1 MSLQNNT
8 LPDFNKVGILL
19 ALFLQKTEN
28 ISEERIK
35 HFPGKEDALKSRF
48 VVKTNKINES
58 KILHRKLMKS
68 FISIFAWALLVTGVM
83 SSKQLHAEQ
92 WQPQF
97 LPQEQVD
104 SAIEPDKIKSR
115 IKEIKEKLKIAES
128 TENEETANHLGVS
141 LTYLQEYNVNLRKI
155 EAIYQRQFTSIE
167 RWNSLKREEE
177 NLGKDLESQ
186 QESLVALQPPFNLS
200 FYDSLFDDLTTV
212 RQQEQT
218 ITIALKSAKKEFE
231 EAKTKLEEA
240 GHEVRESKEKL
251 QYEGQTDKPLQLSWY
266 VEYANSGEELAKAFL
281 DLQRITAENLE
292 IELGIAQLT
301 KKITQRH
308 VNWVRSKLAFDQD
321 DLDIHLDSLEERR
334 ITLQKRVDTLR
345 LGQQDVENAWLEA
358 RKEFEAAQGAEEAV
372 KAKATAFLNAREAWR
387 ETYQKVLEQTEIIQL
402 VLEQEK
408 QFWQRRYG
416 LQKKINYEELPVWE
430 RQTFDYIKNIN
441 ANIEVKEKYQ
451 TNLQSEIAG
460 IKKQLADENLDTDI
474 KQHVETH
481 VDALNKMAERGF
493 EYLSLLQG
501 TRAIGQRFLDE
512 INLRQND
519 IALNKK
525 IKGVGGMLQD
535 IWEIELWVVDER
547 SVTIRKLVIALFILV
562 VGMWIAR
569 WFTHS
574 VIRKFLLR
582 TRLDDSAT
590 AAIDKTLYTF
600 ALLVFLVFALRFVN
614 IPLTVFTFLG
624 GAIAIGVGFGA
635 QNLLNNF
642 ISGVILFAERPVK
655 INDLIE
661 VENHF
666 GIIES
671 IGMRCTRVRTPGNVH
686 ILVPNS
692 CFLEKNIVNWTL
704 SDQEI
709 RAKVT
714 LGVAYNS
721 DPREV
726 SRLML
731 KAIHG
736 NKKVVKTPDPIV
748 LFDEIG
754 DSSLNFIAYFWI
766 SMKNLQLLER
776 RIVESDI
783 RLSTIEL
790 FREAGIVI
798 AYPQLDVHL
807 DASKPLDL

>member
-1 MSLQNNT
+1 MSFFIT
-8 LPDFNKVGILL
+8 
-19 ALFLQKTEN
+19 
-28 ISEERIK
+28 IS
-35 HFPGKEDALKSRF
+35 
-48 VVKTNKINES
+48 
-58 KILHRKLMKS
+58 
-68 FISIFAWALLVTGVM
+68 AWALLVTSLMFSG
-83 SSKQLHAEQ
+83 QLYAEQ
-92 WQPQF
+92 WQPRF
-97 LPQEQVD
+97 LPQEHVI
-104 SAIEPDKIKSR
+104 SAIEPEKVKSR
-115 IKEIKEKLKIAES
+115 IKGIKEKLKIAES
-128 TENEETANHLGVS
+128 TENEKTANQLGVS
-141 LTYLQEYNVNLRKI
+141 LAQLQEYNVNLRKI
-155 EAIYQRQFTSIE
+155 EAIYQRQLTSTE
-167 RWNSLKREEE
+167 RWYSLKREEE
-177 NLGKDLESQ
+177 NLGKNLESQ
-186 QESLVALQPPFNLS
+186 QDSLIALQPPYNLS
-200 FYDSLFDDLTTV
+200 VYDSLLDDLTTV

-218 ITIALKSAKKEFE
+218 ITIVLKSAKKEFE
-231 EAKTKLEEA
+231 KAKTKLEEA
-240 GHEVRESKEKL
+240 GHDVRESTEKL
-251 QYEGQTDKPLQLSWY
+251 QHEGQTDKPLQLSWY

-292 IELGIAQLT
+292 IALGIAQLT
-301 KKITQRH
+301 KQIAQRH
-308 VNWVRSKLAFDQD
+308 VNWVRSKLAFDQE

-334 ITLQKRVDTLR
+334 ITLEKRVDALR

-358 RKEFEAAQGAEEAV
+358 QKEFEAAQGAEEAV

-416 LQKKINYEELPVWE
+416 LQKKINYEELDAWE
-430 RQTFDYIKNIN
+430 KQTFDYIKNIN

-460 IKKQLADENLDTDI
+460 IQKQLADENLDTDI

-481 VDALNKMAERGF
+481 VEALNKMAERGF

-525 IKGVGGMLQD
+525 IKGVGGILQD

-547 SVTIRKLVIALFILV
+547 SITIRKLVIALFILV
-562 VGMWIAR
+562 VGMWMAR

-574 VIRKFLLR
+574 VIRRFLLR

-590 AAIDKTLYTF
+590 AAIDKILYSL

-661 VENHF
+661 VENNF

-709 RAKVT
+709 RAKVM

-721 DPREV
+721 APHEV

-731 KAIHG
+731 KAIHE
-736 NKKVVKTPDPIV
+736 NKKVLKTPDPIV

-754 DSSLNFIAYFWI
+754 DSSLKFIAYFWI

-783 RLSTIEL
+783 RLSIIEL

>member
-1 MSLQNNT
+1 MSFFIT
-8 LPDFNKVGILL
+8 
-19 ALFLQKTEN
+19 
-28 ISEERIK
+28 IS
-35 HFPGKEDALKSRF
+35 
-48 VVKTNKINES
+48 
-58 KILHRKLMKS
+58 
-68 FISIFAWALLVTGVM
+68 AWALLVTSLMFSG
-83 SSKQLHAEQ
+83 QLYAEQ
-92 WQPQF
+92 WQPRF
-97 LPQEQVD
+97 LPQEHVI
-104 SAIEPDKIKSR
+104 SAIEPEKVKSR
-115 IKEIKEKLKIAES
+115 IKGIKEKLKIAES
-128 TENEETANHLGVS
+128 TENEKTANQLGVS
-141 LTYLQEYNVNLRKI
+141 LAQLQEYNVNLRKI
-155 EAIYQRQFTSIE
+155 EAIYQRQLTSTE
-167 RWNSLKREEE
+167 RWYSLKREEE
-177 NLGKDLESQ
+177 NLGKNLESQ
-186 QESLVALQPPFNLS
+186 QDSLIALQPPYNLS
-200 FYDSLFDDLTTV
+200 VYDSLLDDLTTV

-218 ITIALKSAKKEFE
+218 ITIVLKSAKKEFE
-231 EAKTKLEEA
+231 KAKTKLEEA
-240 GHEVRESKEKL
+240 GHDVRESTEKL
-251 QYEGQTDKPLQLSWY
+251 QHEGQTDKPLQLSWY

-301 KKITQRH
+301 KQIAQRH
-308 VNWVRSKLAFDQD
+308 VNWVRSKLAFDQE

-334 ITLQKRVDTLR
+334 ITLEKRVDALR

-358 RKEFEAAQGAEEAV
+358 QKEFEAAQGAEEAV

-416 LQKKINYEELPVWE
+416 LQKKINYEELDAWE
-430 RQTFDYIKNIN
+430 KQTFDYIKNIN

-460 IKKQLADENLDTDI
+460 IQKQLADENLDTDI

-481 VDALNKMAERGF
+481 VEALNKMAERGF

-525 IKGVGGMLQD
+525 IKGVGGILQD

-547 SVTIRKLVIALFILV
+547 SITIRKLVIALFILV
-562 VGMWIAR
+562 VGMWMAR

-574 VIRKFLLR
+574 VIRRFLLR

-590 AAIDKTLYTF
+590 AAIDKILYSL

-661 VENHF
+661 VENNF

-709 RAKVT
+709 RAKVM

-721 DPREV
+721 APHEV

-731 KAIHG
+731 KAIHE
-736 NKKVVKTPDPIV
+736 NKKVLKTPDPIV

-754 DSSLNFIAYFWI
+754 DSSLKFIAYFWI

-783 RLSTIEL
+783 RLSIIEL

-807 DASKPLDL
+807 DTSKPLDL

>member
-1 MSLQNNT
+1 MS
-8 LPDFNKVGILL
+8 F
-19 ALFLQKTEN
+19 
-28 ISEERIK
+28 
-35 HFPGKEDALKSRF
+35 
-48 VVKTNKINES
+48 
-58 KILHRKLMKS
+58 
-68 FISIFAWALLVTGVM
+68 FISISAWALLVVSLM
-83 SSKQLHAEQ
+83 FSEQLHAEQ

-97 LPQEQVD
+97 LPQEYVI
-104 SAIEPDKIKSR
+104 SAIEPEKVKSR

-128 TENEETANHLGVS
+128 TENETTANHLGVS
-141 LTYLQEYNVNLRKI
+141 LTLLQEHNVNLRKI
-155 EAIYQRQFTSIE
+155 EAIYQRQLTSTE
-167 RWNSLKREEE
+167 RWYSLKREEE
-177 NLGKDLESQ
+177 NLGKNLESQ
-186 QESLVALQPPFNLS
+186 QDSLIALQPPYNLS
-200 FYDSLFDDLTTV
+200 VYDSLLDDLTTV

-218 ITIALKSAKKEFE
+218 ITIVLKSAKKEFE
-231 EAKTKLEEA
+231 KAKTKLEEA
-240 GHEVRESKEKL
+240 GHDVRESTEKL
-251 QYEGQTDKPLQLSWY
+251 QHEGQTDKPLQLSWY

-301 KKITQRH
+301 KQIAQRH
-308 VNWVRSKLAFDQD
+308 VNWVRSKLAFDQE

-334 ITLQKRVDTLR
+334 ITLEKRVDALR

-358 RKEFEAAQGAEEAV
+358 QKEFEAAQGAGEAV

-416 LQKKINYEELPVWE
+416 LQKKINYEELDAWE
-430 RQTFDYIKNIN
+430 KQTFDYIKNIN

-460 IKKQLADENLDTDI
+460 IQKQLADENLDTDI

-481 VDALNKMAERGF
+481 VEALNKMAERGF

-525 IKGVGGMLQD
+525 IKGVGGILQD

-547 SVTIRKLVIALFILV
+547 SITIRKLVIALFILV
-562 VGMWIAR
+562 VGMWMAR

-574 VIRKFLLR
+574 VIRRFLLR

-590 AAIDKTLYTF
+590 AAIDKILYSL

-661 VENHF
+661 VENNF

-709 RAKVT
+709 RAKVM

-721 DPREV
+721 APHEV

-731 KAIHG
+731 KAIHE
-736 NKKVVKTPDPIV
+736 NKKVLKTPDPIV

-754 DSSLNFIAYFWI
+754 DSSLKFIAYFWI

-783 RLSTIEL
+783 RLSIIEL

>member
-1 MSLQNNT
+1 MSFFIT
-8 LPDFNKVGILL
+8 
-19 ALFLQKTEN
+19 
-28 ISEERIK
+28 IS
-35 HFPGKEDALKSRF
+35 
-48 VVKTNKINES
+48 
-58 KILHRKLMKS
+58 
-68 FISIFAWALLVTGVM
+68 AWALLVTSLMFSG
-83 SSKQLHAEQ
+83 QLYAEQ
-92 WQPQF
+92 WQPRF
-97 LPQEQVD
+97 LPQEHVI
-104 SAIEPDKIKSR
+104 SAIEPEKVKSR
-115 IKEIKEKLKIAES
+115 IKGIKEKLKIAES

-141 LTYLQEYNVNLRKI
+141 LTHLQEYNVNLRKI
-155 EAIYQRQFTSIE
+155 EAIYQRQLTSTE

-177 NLGKDLESQ
+177 NLGKNLESQ
-186 QESLVALQPPFNLS
+186 QDSLIALQPPYNLS
-200 FYDSLFDDLTTV
+200 VYDSLLDDLTTV

-218 ITIALKSAKKEFE
+218 ITIVLKSAKKEFE
-231 EAKTKLEEA
+231 KAKTKLEEA
-240 GHEVRESKEKL
+240 GHDVRESTEKL
-251 QYEGQTDKPLQLSWY
+251 QHEGQTDKPLQLSWY

-301 KKITQRH
+301 KQIAQRH
-308 VNWVRSKLAFDQD
+308 VNWVRSKLAFDQE

-334 ITLQKRVDTLR
+334 ITLEKRVDALR

-358 RKEFEAAQGAEEAV
+358 QKEFEAAQGAEEAV

-416 LQKKINYEELPVWE
+416 LQKKINYEELDAWE
-430 RQTFDYIKNIN
+430 KQTFDYIKNIN

-460 IKKQLADENLDTDI
+460 IQKQLADENLDTDI

-481 VDALNKMAERGF
+481 VEALNKMAERGF

-525 IKGVGGMLQD
+525 IKGVGGILQD

-547 SVTIRKLVIALFILV
+547 SITIRKLVIALFILV
-562 VGMWIAR
+562 VGMWMAR

-574 VIRKFLLR
+574 VIRRFLLR

-590 AAIDKTLYTF
+590 AAIDKILYSL

-661 VENHF
+661 VENNF

-709 RAKVT
+709 RAKVM

-721 DPREV
+721 APHEV

-731 KAIHG
+731 KAIHE
-736 NKKVVKTPDPIV
+736 NKKVLKTPDPIV

-754 DSSLNFIAYFWI
+754 DSSLKFIAYFWI

-783 RLSTIEL
+783 RLSIIEL

>member
-1 MSLQNNT
+1 MSFFIT
-8 LPDFNKVGILL
+8 
-19 ALFLQKTEN
+19 
-28 ISEERIK
+28 IS
-35 HFPGKEDALKSRF
+35 
-48 VVKTNKINES
+48 
-58 KILHRKLMKS
+58 
-68 FISIFAWALLVTGVM
+68 AWALLVTSLMFSG
-83 SSKQLHAEQ
+83 QLYAEQ
-92 WQPQF
+92 WQPRF
-97 LPQEQVD
+97 LPQEHVI
-104 SAIEPDKIKSR
+104 SAIEPEKVKSR
-115 IKEIKEKLKIAES
+115 IKGIKEKLKIAES
-128 TENEETANHLGVS
+128 TENEKTANQLGVS
-141 LTYLQEYNVNLRKI
+141 LAQLQEYNVNLRKI
-155 EAIYQRQFTSIE
+155 EAIYQRQLTSTE
-167 RWNSLKREEE
+167 RWYSLKREEE
-177 NLGKDLESQ
+177 NLGKNLESQ
-186 QESLVALQPPFNLS
+186 QESLIALQPPYNLS
-200 FYDSLFDDLTTV
+200 VYDSLLDDLTTV

-218 ITIALKSAKKEFE
+218 ITIVLKSAKKEFE
-231 EAKTKLEEA
+231 KAKTKLEEA
-240 GHEVRESKEKL
+240 GHDVRESTEKL
-251 QYEGQTDKPLQLSWY
+251 QHEGQTDKPLQLSWY

-301 KKITQRH
+301 KQIAQRH
-308 VNWVRSKLAFDQD
+308 VNWVRSKLAFDQE

-334 ITLQKRVDTLR
+334 ITLEKRVDALR

-358 RKEFEAAQGAEEAV
+358 QKEFEAAQGAEEAV

-416 LQKKINYEELPVWE
+416 LQKKINYEELDAWE
-430 RQTFDYIKNIN
+430 KQTFDYIKNIN

-460 IKKQLADENLDTDI
+460 IQKQLADENLDTDI

-481 VDALNKMAERGF
+481 VEALNKMAERGF

-525 IKGVGGMLQD
+525 IKGVGGILQD

-547 SVTIRKLVIALFILV
+547 SITIRKLVIALFILV
-562 VGMWIAR
+562 VGMWMAR

-574 VIRKFLLR
+574 VIRRFLLR

-590 AAIDKTLYTF
+590 AAIDKILYSL

-661 VENHF
+661 VENNF

-709 RAKVT
+709 RAKVM

-721 DPREV
+721 APHEV

-731 KAIHG
+731 KAIHE
-736 NKKVVKTPDPIV
+736 NKKVLKTPDPIV

-754 DSSLNFIAYFWI
+754 DSSLKFIAYFWI

-783 RLSTIEL
+783 RLSIIEL

>member
-1 MSLQNNT
+1 MSFFIT
-8 LPDFNKVGILL
+8 
-19 ALFLQKTEN
+19 
-28 ISEERIK
+28 IS
-35 HFPGKEDALKSRF
+35 
-48 VVKTNKINES
+48 
-58 KILHRKLMKS
+58 
-68 FISIFAWALLVTGVM
+68 AWALLVTSLMFSG
-83 SSKQLHAEQ
+83 QLYAEQ
-92 WQPQF
+92 WQPRF
-97 LPQEQVD
+97 LPQEHVI
-104 SAIEPDKIKSR
+104 SAIEPEKVKSR
-115 IKEIKEKLKIAES
+115 IKGIKEKLKIAES
-128 TENEETANHLGVS
+128 TENEKTANQLGVS
-141 LTYLQEYNVNLRKI
+141 LAQLQEYNVNLRKI
-155 EAIYQRQFTSIE
+155 EAIYQRQLTSTE
-167 RWNSLKREEE
+167 RWYSLKREEE
-177 NLGKDLESQ
+177 NLGKNLESQ
-186 QESLVALQPPFNLS
+186 QDSLIALQPPYNLS
-200 FYDSLFDDLTTV
+200 VYDSLLDDLTTV

-218 ITIALKSAKKEFE
+218 ITIVLKSAKKEFE
-231 EAKTKLEEA
+231 KAKTKLEEA
-240 GHEVRESKEKL
+240 GHDVRESTEKL
-251 QYEGQTDKPLQLSWY
+251 QHEGQTDKPLQLSWY

-292 IELGIAQLT
+292 IALGIAQLT
-301 KKITQRH
+301 KQIAQRH
-308 VNWVRSKLAFDQD
+308 VNWVRSKLAFDQE

-334 ITLQKRVDTLR
+334 ITLEKRVDALR

-358 RKEFEAAQGAEEAV
+358 QKEFEAAQGAEEAV

-416 LQKKINYEELPVWE
+416 LQKKINYEELDAWE
-430 RQTFDYIKNIN
+430 KQTFDYIKNIN

-460 IKKQLADENLDTDI
+460 IQKQLADENLDTDI

-481 VDALNKMAERGF
+481 VEALNKMAERGF

-525 IKGVGGMLQD
+525 IKGVGGILQD

-547 SVTIRKLVIALFILV
+547 SITIRKLVIALFILV
-562 VGMWIAR
+562 VGMWMAR

-574 VIRKFLLR
+574 VIRRFLLR

-590 AAIDKTLYTF
+590 AAIDKILYSL

-661 VENHF
+661 VENNF

-709 RAKVT
+709 RAKVM

-721 DPREV
+721 APHEV

-731 KAIHG
+731 KAIHE
-736 NKKVVKTPDPIV
+736 NKKVLKTPDPIV

-754 DSSLNFIAYFWI
+754 DSSLKFIAYFWI

-783 RLSTIEL
+783 RLSIIEL

-807 DASKPLDL
+807 DTSKPLDL

>member
-1 MSLQNNT
+1 MSFFIT
-8 LPDFNKVGILL
+8 
-19 ALFLQKTEN
+19 
-28 ISEERIK
+28 IS
-35 HFPGKEDALKSRF
+35 
-48 VVKTNKINES
+48 
-58 KILHRKLMKS
+58 
-68 FISIFAWALLVTGVM
+68 AWALLVTSLMFSG
-83 SSKQLHAEQ
+83 QLYAEQ
-92 WQPQF
+92 WQPRF
-97 LPQEQVD
+97 LPQEHVI
-104 SAIEPDKIKSR
+104 SAIEPEKVKSR
-115 IKEIKEKLKIAES
+115 IKGIKEKLKIAES
-128 TENEETANHLGVS
+128 TENEKTANQLGVS
-141 LTYLQEYNVNLRKI
+141 LAQLQEYNVNLRKI
-155 EAIYQRQFTSIE
+155 EAIYQRQLTSTE
-167 RWNSLKREEE
+167 RWYSLKREEE
-177 NLGKDLESQ
+177 NLGKNLESQ
-186 QESLVALQPPFNLS
+186 QDSLIALQPPYNLS
-200 FYDSLFDDLTTV
+200 VYDSLLDDLTTV

-218 ITIALKSAKKEFE
+218 ITIVLKSAKKEFE
-231 EAKTKLEEA
+231 KAKTKLEEA
-240 GHEVRESKEKL
+240 GHDVRESTEKL
-251 QYEGQTDKPLQLSWY
+251 QHEGQTDKPLQLSWY

-301 KKITQRH
+301 KQIAQRH
-308 VNWVRSKLAFDQD
+308 VNWVRSKLAFDQE

-334 ITLQKRVDTLR
+334 ITLEKRVDALR

-358 RKEFEAAQGAEEAV
+358 QKEFEAAQGAEEAV

-416 LQKKINYEELPVWE
+416 LQKKINYEELDAWE
-430 RQTFDYIKNIN
+430 KQTFDYIKNIN

-460 IKKQLADENLDTDI
+460 IQKQLADENLDTDI

-481 VDALNKMAERGF
+481 VEALNKMAERGF

-525 IKGVGGMLQD
+525 IKGVGGILQD

-547 SVTIRKLVIALFILV
+547 SITIRKLVIALFILV
-562 VGMWIAR
+562 VGMWMAR

-574 VIRKFLLR
+574 VIRRFLLR

-590 AAIDKTLYTF
+590 AAIDKILYSL

-661 VENHF
+661 VENNF

-709 RAKVT
+709 RAKVM

-721 DPREV
+721 APHEV

-731 KAIHG
+731 KAIHE
-736 NKKVVKTPDPIV
+736 NKKVLKTPDPIV

-754 DSSLNFIAYFWI
+754 DSSLKFIAYFWI

-783 RLSTIEL
+783 RLSIIEL